1 VRLKSIEILGFK
13 SFPDRTRLEFAEGI
27 TALVGPN
34 GCGKSNIVDA
44 IKWVL
49 GEQSAKMLR
58 ADQMEAVIFNGTEG
72 RKPLNVAEIEL
83 LLSND
88 GKELLPDVAEI
99 AVRRRLFRS
108 GDSEYF
114 INGTAVRLREVRE
127 LFYDTGIGKSA
138 YSIMEQGR
146 IDQILSTRPEER
158 RTVFE
163 EAAGI
168 TKYRIRGQEAERKLE
183 KTQEN
188 IRQVEGILGEVKRSH
203 DSLKAQA
210 EKTRTYRGLRERVF
224 ALELDIHLV
233 RLRELTQERDR
244 LEERLTRQQNERA
257 RLKGEI
263 DSIRQAMEQ
272 GIDQVNTME
281 SSLVDNQK
289 ALYRID
295 LERSTKDN
303 QVKMLRERLAEIER
317 EIAAAEERVRALGK
331 KLEASKD
338 GHSRKSSQLAELA
351 GLLSDVEQNIEGF
364 QADIR
369 QFESRILGNEQRI
382 AVAGE
387 EAARLEGEVER
398 LRGELR
404 QITDDIV
411 TQLDQKLKELG
422 YSAAGRQEAEARIVS
437 AFEALRIQL
446 LGKVRLLEDYRLL
459 GHLGEAELSRL
470 LSSTASS
477 FQETLNRIEELAGHF
492 ADYRRFSPLFLEE
505 FTAPEGI
512 ITRKREID
520 RRITETLA
528 GIALKR
534 GEADQLG
541 AENRVLGGKINE
553 YQRTL
558 EELRVNRARMY
569 AQRTAFSGELE
580 RLGKDIAEQDLALR
594 DSLGEAD
601 RARQRHAAI
610 LAQIEALGEE
620 ARRLEEEDRRVK
632 KELASLEGAISQKNK
647 NLARTEQSLKSRGG
661 QLEQVQAQI
670 EKLQVAQAELKA
682 EIRGLYASFQEVHSR
697 DLSEQEGRMFEVR
710 TPLKD
715 LRGELAVVREELRK
729 LGQVNLMAPEE
740 FAEVAQRYQFL
751 TGQLEDLRKANA
763 DLVEITREIRTES
776 AEMFLVTYNT
786 IKKNF
791 HLMFRRLFGGGRAE
805 LKLLD
810 AENVLESGIEIY
822 AQPPGKKL
830 ENINLLS
837 GGEKTLTAIA
847 LLFSFFMV
855 RPSPFCVLDE
865 IDAALDEQNILRFIH
880 VLKEFAAG
888 SQFLI
893 VTHNKKTISSADTF
907 LGITMEESGVSKI
920 VTLRV
925 ENKIEEKTSA

>member
-49 GEQSAKMLR
+49 GEQSAKALR
-58 ADQMEAVIFNGTEG
+58 ADHMEAVIFNGTEG

-83 LLSND
+83 QLSND
-88 GKELLPDVAEI
+88 GNELLPDVAEV

-114 INGTAVRLREVRE
+114 INGAQVRLREVRE

-168 TKYRIRGQEAERKLE
+168 TKYRIRGEEAERKLE

-188 IRQVEGILGEVKRSH
+188 MRQVEGILGEVKRSH
-203 DSLKAQA
+203 DTLKQQA
-210 EKTRTYRGLRERVF
+210 EKTQAYRALRERVF
-224 ALELDIHLV
+224 ELELDIHLM
-233 RLRELTQERDR
+233 RLKEFMQERDR
-244 LEERLTRQQNERA
+244 LEERLARALEERG
-257 RLKGEI
+257 RLKSQI

-281 SSLVDNQK
+281 SSLVENQK

-295 LERSTKDN
+295 LERSTKEN
-303 QVKMLRERLAEIER
+303 QVKMLRERQAEIER
-317 EIAAAEERVRALGK
+317 EISAQEERARAVAK
-331 KLEASKD
+331 KLGS
-338 GHSRKSSQLAELA
+338 SRESHARKTEGLTELS
-351 GLLSDVEQNIEGF
+351 GLLEDVEKNIEGF
-364 QADIR
+364 QIDIR
-369 QFESRILGNEQRI
+369 QFEERIQANEKLI
-382 AVAGE
+382 AEAGR
-387 EAARLEGEVER
+387 EAGRLEGEVER
-398 LRGELR
+398 LRGDLR

-422 YSAAGRQEAEARIVS
+422 YSATGRQAAEARIVS
-437 AFEALRIQL
+437 ALETLRIQL
-446 LGKVRLLEDYRLL
+446 LGKARLVEDYRLL
-459 GHLGEAELSRL
+459 GHLGDAELARL
-470 LSSTASS
+470 LASMASS
-477 FQETLNRIEELAGHF
+477 FQETLARIEELSGHF
-492 ADYRRFSPLFLEE
+492 AEYRRWTPLFLEE
-505 FTAPEGI
+505 FLAPEGI

-520 RRITETLA
+520 RHVTETLA
-528 GIALKR
+528 GIALQRGQADKLR
-534 GEADQLG
+534 GENGALG
-541 AENRVLGGKINE
+541 AKITA

-558 EELRVNRARMY
+558 EELRVNRARMHT
-569 AQRTAFSGELE
+569 QRSGVAAELD
-580 RLGKDIAEQDLALR
+580 RLGREIAEQDLALQESSR
-594 DSLGEAD
+594 AVEQARERHAVVGVQIDSLVAES
-601 RARQRHAAI
+601 
-610 LAQIEALGEE
+610 
-620 ARRLEEEDRRVK
+620 RRLEAEDRRVK
-632 KELASLEGAISQKNK
+632 KELASLEGAISQKNR
-647 NLARTEQSLKSRGG
+647 NLAKTEQSLKARGG
-661 QLEQVQAQI
+661 ELEQAQAQV
-670 EKLQVAQAELKA
+670 EKLQLSQAELKA
-682 EIRGLYASFQEVHSR
+682 EIRGLYTSFQEAHSR
-697 DLSEQEGRMFEVR
+697 DLGEQEARMFEIR
-710 TPLKD
+710 TPIRD
-715 LRGELAVVREELRK
+715 LRSELAEVREELKK

-740 FAEVAQRYQFL
+740 FAEVSQRYQFL
-751 TGQLEDLRKANA
+751 SSQLDDLRQANA
-763 DLVEITREIRTES
+763 DLAEITKEIRTES
-776 AEMFLVTYNT
+776 AELFLETYNT

-810 AENVLESGIEIY
+810 SENVLESGIEIY

-847 LLFSFFMV
+847 LLFAFFMV

-865 IDAALDEQNILRFIH
+865 IDAALDEQNVLRFVH
-880 VLKEFAAG
+880 VLKEFAAT

-925 ENKIEEKTSA
+925 ENKVEEKTSA

>member
-1 VRLKSIEILGFK
+1 VRLKSIDIMGFK

-49 GEQSAKMLR
+49 GEQSARTLR

-72 RKPLNVAEIEL
+72 RKALNVAEIEL

-88 GKELLPDVAEI
+88 GKELLPDAAEI
-99 AVRRRLFRS
+99 AVRRRLFRA
-108 GDSEYF
+108 GDSEYY
-114 INGTAVRLREVRE
+114 INGTPVRLREVRE

-203 DSLKAQA
+203 DSLKQQA
-210 EKTRTYRGLRERVF
+210 EKTQAYRRLRERVF
-224 ALELDIHLV
+224 ELELDIHLV

-244 LEERLTRQQNERA
+244 LEERLARQQAERG
-257 RLKGEI
+257 RLKGAI
-263 DSIRQAMEQ
+263 DSIRQTMEQ

-281 SSLVDNQK
+281 SSLVENQK

-303 QVKMLRERLAEIER
+303 QIKMLRERQAEIER
-317 EIAAAEERVRALGK
+317 EIAAAEERARALGK
-331 KLEASKD
+331 KLEASKE
-338 GHSRKSSQLAELA
+338 GHSRKTSQLAELGA
-351 GLLSDVEQNIEGF
+351 LLVDVERNIEGF
-364 QADIR
+364 QTDIR
-369 QFESRILGNEQRI
+369 QFEERIRGNDAQI

-387 EAARLEGEVER
+387 ETVRLEGEVER
-398 LRGELR
+398 LRGDLR

-422 YSAAGRQEAEARIVS
+422 YSAAGRQAAEARIIS
-437 AFEALRIQL
+437 ALETLRIQL
-446 LGKVRLLEDYRLL
+446 LGKVRLVEDYRLL
-459 GHLGEAELSRL
+459 GHLGETELSRL
-470 LSSTASS
+470 LSSTAQS
-477 FQETLNRIEELAGHF
+477 FQETLTRIEELAGHF
-492 ADYRRFSPLFLEE
+492 ADYRRWTPLFLEE
-505 FTAPEGI
+505 FLAPEGI

-534 GEADQLG
+534 GEADRLA
-541 AENRVLGGKINE
+541 AENRTLNAKIGE

-569 AQRTAFSGELE
+569 AQRTAFTGELE
-580 RLGKDIAEQDLALR
+580 RLGLEIAEQDLALR
-594 DSLGEAD
+594 ESLEQTGK
-601 RARQRHAAI
+601 ARERHAAI
-610 LAQIEALGEE
+610 EAQIAGLAEE
-620 ARRLEEEDRRVK
+620 GRRLEAEDRRVK

-647 NLARTEQSLKSRGG
+647 NLVKTEQALKTRTGE
-661 QLEQVQAQI
+661 LEQAQGQM
-670 EKLQVAQAELKA
+670 EKLQVGQAELKA
-682 EIRGLYASFQEVHSR
+682 EIRALYANFQEAHSR
-697 DLSEQEGRMFEVR
+697 DLSEHEGRMFEIR
-710 TPLKD
+710 TALKE
-715 LRGELAVVREELRK
+715 LRGELSEVREELKK

-740 FAEVAQRYQFL
+740 FAEVSQRYKFL
-751 TGQLEDLRKANA
+751 TGQLDDLRRANA

-776 AEMFLVTYNT
+776 AEMFLATYNT

-791 HLMFRRLFGGGRAE
+791 HMMFRRLFGGGRAE

-810 AENVLESGIEIY
+810 ADNVLESGIEIY

-865 IDAALDEQNILRFIH
+865 IDAALDEQNVGRFIH

-925 ENKIEEKTSA
+925 ENKIEEKTPA

>member
-1 VRLKSIEILGFK
+1 MRLKSIEILGFK

-49 GEQSAKMLR
+49 GEQSARTLR
-58 ADQMEAVIFNGTEG
+58 ADQMDAVIFNGTEG

-83 LLSND
+83 QLSND
-88 GKELLPDVAEI
+88 GRELLPGAAEI
-99 AVRRRLFRS
+99 AVKRRLFRS
-108 GDSEYF
+108 GESEYF
-114 INGTAVRLREVRE
+114 INGTAVRLREIRE
-127 LFYDTGIGKSA
+127 MFYDTGIGKSA

-168 TKYRIRGQEAERKLE
+168 TKYRIKGQEAERKLE

-210 EKTRTYRGLRERVF
+210 EKTQAYRVLRERVF

-233 RLRELTQERDR
+233 RLKELTQERDR
-244 LEERLTRQQNERA
+244 LEEKLTRQQAERG

-281 SSLVDNQK
+281 SSLVENQK

-295 LERSTKDN
+295 LERSTKEN

-317 EIAAAEERVRALGK
+317 EIAAVEERARALGK

-338 GHSRKSSQLAELA
+338 GHSQKNSQLAELA
-351 GLLSDVEQNIEGF
+351 GLLADVEKNIEGF
-364 QADIR
+364 QTDIR
-369 QFESRILGNEQRI
+369 QFEERIGGNEKMI
-382 AVAGE
+382 AAAAEQAAGL
-387 EAARLEGEVER
+387 EAEVER
-398 LRGELR
+398 LRGDLR

-422 YSAAGRQEAEARIVS
+422 YSAAGRQAAEARIIS
-437 AFEALRIQL
+437 ALDALRIQL
-446 LGKVRLLEDYRLL
+446 MGKVRLVEDYRLL
-459 GHLGEAELSRL
+459 GHLGEAELARL
-470 LSSTASS
+470 LSSTAST
-477 FQETLNRIEELAGHF
+477 FQEILNRIEELAGHF
-492 ADYRRFSPLFLEE
+492 ADYRRWTPLFLEE
-505 FTAPEGI
+505 FLAPEGI

-520 RRITETLA
+520 QRITATLA

-534 GEADQLG
+534 GEADQLSV
-541 AENRVLGGKINE
+541 ENRALSGKINE

-569 AQRTAFSGELE
+569 AQRTAFAGELE
-580 RLGKDIAEQDLALR
+580 RLAREIAEQDLALR
-594 DSLGEAD
+594 ESRGEAD
-601 RARQRHAAI
+601 KARERHAAVE
-610 LAQIEALGEE
+610 AQIAGLAEE
-620 ARRLEEEDRRVK
+620 ARRLEAEDRRVK

-661 QLEQVQAQI
+661 ELEQSQGHI
-670 EKLQVAQAELKA
+670 EKLQVAQAELKT
-682 EIRGLYASFQEVHSR
+682 EIRGLHASFQEAHSR
-697 DLSEQEGRMFEVR
+697 DLAEHEERMFEIR
-710 TPLKD
+710 TPLKE
-715 LRGELAVVREELRK
+715 LRGELSGVREELKK

-751 TGQLEDLRKANA
+751 AGQLEDLRKANA
-763 DLVEITREIRTES
+763 DLVEITKEIRTES
-776 AEMFLVTYNT
+776 AEMFLATYNT

-791 HLMFRRLFGGGRAE
+791 HMMFRRLFGGGRAE

-810 AENVLESGIEIY
+810 ADNVLESGIEIY

-865 IDAALDEQNILRFIH
+865 IDAALDEQNVLRFIH

-920 VTLRV
+920 VSLRV
-925 ENKIEEKTSA
+925 ENKVEEKTSA

>member
-49 GEQSAKMLR
+49 GEQSARTLR
-58 ADQMEAVIFNGTEG
+58 ADQMDAVIFNGTEG

-83 LLSND
+83 ELSND
-88 GKELLPDVAEI
+88 GRELLPGAAEI
-99 AVRRRLFRS
+99 AVKRRLFRS
-108 GDSEYF
+108 GESEYF
-114 INGTAVRLREVRE
+114 INGTAVRLREIRE
-127 LFYDTGIGKSA
+127 MFYDTGIGKSA

-168 TKYRIRGQEAERKLE
+168 TKYRIKGQEAERKLE

-203 DSLKAQA
+203 DSLKQQA
-210 EKTRTYRGLRERVF
+210 EKTQAYRVLRERVF

-233 RLRELTQERDR
+233 RLKELTQERDR
-244 LEERLTRQQNERA
+244 LEEKLTRQQAERG

-281 SSLVDNQK
+281 SSLVENQK

-295 LERSTKDN
+295 LERSTKEN

-317 EIAAAEERVRALGK
+317 QIAAAEERARALGK
-331 KLEASKD
+331 KLEGSKD
-338 GHSRKSSQLAELA
+338 SHSQKNSQLAELA
-351 GLLSDVEQNIEGF
+351 SLLTDVEKNIEGF
-364 QADIR
+364 QTDIR
-369 QFESRILGNEQRI
+369 LFEQRI
-382 AVAGE
+382 GGNEKRITAAGE
-387 EAARLEGEVER
+387 QAASLEAEVER
-398 LRGELR
+398 LRGDLR

-422 YSAAGRQEAEARIVS
+422 YSSAGRQAAEARIVS
-437 AFEALRIQL
+437 ALDTLRIQL
-446 LGKVRLLEDYRLL
+446 LGKVRLVEDYRLL
-459 GHLGEAELSRL
+459 GTWAKRSCPP
-470 LSSTASS
+470 LSSTAST
-477 FQETLNRIEELAGHF
+477 FQEILNRIEELAGHF
-492 ADYRRFSPLFLEE
+492 ADYRRWTPLFLEE
-505 FTAPEGI
+505 FLAPEGI

-520 RRITETLA
+520 QRITATLA
-528 GIALKR
+528 GITLKR
-534 GEADQLG
+534 GEVDQLS
-541 AENRVLGGKINE
+541 AENRALSGKINE

-569 AQRTAFSGELE
+569 AQRTAFAGEMD
-580 RLGKDIAEQDLALR
+580 RLGREIAEQDLALR
-594 DSLGEAD
+594 ESRGEAD
-601 RARQRHAAI
+601 KARERHAAVE
-610 LAQIEALGEE
+610 AQIAGLAEE
-620 ARRLEEEDRRVK
+620 ARKLEAEDRRVK

-661 QLEQVQAQI
+661 ELEQSQGHI
-670 EKLQVAQAELKA
+670 EKLQVAQAELKT
-682 EIRGLYASFQEVHSR
+682 EIRGLHASFQEAHSR
-697 DLSEQEGRMFEVR
+697 DLAEHEERMFEIR
-710 TPLKD
+710 TPLKE
-715 LRGELAVVREELRK
+715 LRGELSGVREELKK

-763 DLVEITREIRTES
+763 DLVEITKEIRTES
-776 AEMFLVTYNT
+776 AEMFLATYNT

-791 HLMFRRLFGGGRAE
+791 HMMFRRLFGGGRAE

-810 AENVLESGIEIY
+810 ADNVLESGIEIY

-865 IDAALDEQNILRFIH
+865 VDAALDEQNVLRFIH

-920 VTLRV
+920 VSLRV
-925 ENKIEEKTSA
+925 ENKVEEKTSA